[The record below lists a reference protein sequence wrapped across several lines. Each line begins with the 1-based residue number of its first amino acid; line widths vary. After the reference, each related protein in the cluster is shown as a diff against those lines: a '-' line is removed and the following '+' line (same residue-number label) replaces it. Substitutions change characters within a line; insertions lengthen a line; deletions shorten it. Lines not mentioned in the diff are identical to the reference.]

1 MLGSASVEE
10 ISPEDVLNQSTPSL
24 RNRYI
29 RRTGIEAGN
38 ASDCEPLL
46 DQ

>member
-1 MLGSASVEE
+1 MLSSTSVEE
-10 ISPEDVLNQSTPSL
+10 ISPEDILNQSTPAL

-29 RRTGIEAGN
+29 RRTGVEAGN

-46 DQ
+46 DE